1 MTQWLRPWTAE
12 ESERV
17 SSTIWPLG
25 IKMVIAGAGVQ
36 FGMMIGAETTTVTML
51 PEVLTPGWFGPAVA
65 VGPAYRLW
73 WEATEAVAIIGLLL
87 LLFAFAIELGYD
99 RVEWV
104 SRLDEWM
111 TRD

>member
-1 MTQWLRPWTAE
+1 MNRWLRPWTPE

-17 SSTIWPLG
+17 SSSIWPLG

-36 FGMMIGAETTTVTML
+36 LGMMIGAETTTVRML

-87 LLFAFAIELGYD
+87 LLFTFAIELGYD